1 MKKFFYA
8 PASAIWNYILETFH
22 RILEAVRAMNFV
34 FFQVIRLK
42 NDDFDFW

>member
-8 PASAIWNYILETFH
+8 PASAIWNYIRETFQKTF
-22 RILEAVRAMNFV
+22 EAIQAVNFV
-34 FFQVIRLK
+34 FFQVIRLR